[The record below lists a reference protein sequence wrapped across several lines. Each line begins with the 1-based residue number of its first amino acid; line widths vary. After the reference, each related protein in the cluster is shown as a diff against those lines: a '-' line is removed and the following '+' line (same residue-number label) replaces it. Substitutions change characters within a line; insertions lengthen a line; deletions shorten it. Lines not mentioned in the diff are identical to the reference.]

1 MHVSDAPL
9 GTRELNQGLAR
20 KAAAARSF
28 PQRYSGHTV
37 IALGAHPDD
46 IELGVGGTIASL
58 SAAGTRV
65 VMAIC
70 SVPADYDTRVAEAH
84 AAAAILGA
92 EVRILMHGGCKRI
105 EDIKTYQLVGLLD
118 EMVKDLRPA
127 AILTHGPTDFHR
139 DHVAVFNACLSTQR
153 LQPFDFYSYLPT
165 MCRPVPVPFQ
175 PRAYIDIT
183 GTIDRKMAAIAAHQ
197 SQFYSRGITYE
208 MYRDFARI
216 NGRMVGVEYAEGLDI
231 SRIIFS

>member
-1 MHVSDAPL
+1 M
-9 GTRELNQGLAR
+9 
-20 KAAAARSF
+20 
-28 PQRYSGHTV
+28 RYAGRTV

-46 IELGVGGTIASL
+46 IELGVGGTIAAL
-58 SAAGTRV
+58 TAAGTRV

-70 SVPADYDTRVAEAH
+70 SVPADYDTRTTEAG
-84 AAAAILGA
+84 AAAEILGA
-92 EVRILMHGGCKRI
+92 ELRVLMQGGCKRI

-118 EMVKDLRPA
+118 DLVKDLRPA

-139 DHVAVFNACLSTQR
+139 DHVAVYNACMSTQR

-175 PRAYIDIT
+175 PRAYIDVSA
-183 GTIDRKMAAIAAHQ
+183 TIDTKMAAIAAHE
-197 SQFYSRGITYE
+197 SQFYSRGITFE
-208 MYRDFARI
+208 MYRDFARM

-231 SRIIFS
+231 SRIVFS